1 MCSWLGNA
9 AVLVINHNMIYSLMG
24 GTASC
29 VGRGGL
35 NHFCDLKT
43 CKNRIFSKEIL
54 SHSLLLDSISLLRP
68 DRDEVTEKASKLTA
82 PLAPKTGRLAWRAG
96 VWGGSLNLLL
106 HRQKC
111 LVVVVVVVVGSYRR
125 FEDGQK

>member
-54 SHSLLLDSISLLRP
+54 SHSLLLDSISLP
-68 DRDEVTEKASKLTA
+68 S
-82 PLAPKTGRLAWRAG
+82 
-96 VWGGSLNLLL
+96 
-106 HRQKC
+106 
-111 LVVVVVVVVGSYRR
+111 
-125 FEDGQK
+125 

>member
-1 MCSWLGNA
+1 MVDDYTSGGGIMCSWLGNA

-43 CKNRIFSKEIL
+43 CKNRIFSKGSCS
-54 SHSLLLDSISLLRP
+54 SHGLVLDGKWAQT
-68 DRDEVTEKASKLTA
+68 DRSFKVGHI
-82 PLAPKTGRLAWRAG
+82 GRLEARG
-96 VWGGSLNLLL
+96 
-106 HRQKC
+106 
-111 LVVVVVVVVGSYRR
+111 
-125 FEDGQK
+125 